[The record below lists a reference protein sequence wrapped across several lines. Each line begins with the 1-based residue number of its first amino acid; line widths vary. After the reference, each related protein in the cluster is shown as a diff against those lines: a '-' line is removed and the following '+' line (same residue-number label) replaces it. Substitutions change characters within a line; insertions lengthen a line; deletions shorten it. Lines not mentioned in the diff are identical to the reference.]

1 MNVTITSK
9 KIPISDKFTKTVE
22 RELNNL
28 DKFFGDETK
37 AVLTITPIR
46 NDLTLELSVSY
57 NGLIFRAE
65 QTATDKDDA
74 FNAVIDKIV
83 RQIRKNKTKLKKRLR
98 DNAFDPGN
106 FSDYSIDDD
115 IKDEEEYNVVKH
127 KTFFVRPMSVDEAIL
142 QMNMLGHEFFM
153 FRNAETGEINVVYVR
168 KDGDYAV
175 LEPES

>member
-1 MNVTITSK
+1 M
-9 KIPISDKFTKTVE
+9 
-22 RELNNL
+22 EL
-28 DKFFGDETK
+28 K
-37 AVLTITPIR
+37 
-46 NDLTLELSVSY
+46 DL
-57 NGLIFRAE
+57 
-65 QTATDKDDA
+65 
-74 FNAVIDKIV
+74 
-83 RQIRKNKTKLKKRLR
+83 RKNKTKLKKRLR

-168 KDGDYAV
+168 RDGDYAV